1 MNSKRHFLQAGSAL
15 LLCAGL
21 LHAPAWAAT
30 PAAFTD
36 AQAEL
41 RTPAGVLRGQDG
53 GDVTRYLGIPFAQP
67 PVGALRFKAPQP
79 AAAWDGVLKANAFAA
94 APIQSPIGPSKY
106 VPVGP
111 TYSEDCLYLNV
122 WTPKTPGPHPVYVY
136 IYGGGNVAGTT
147 SMPVFDGA
155 AMARQ
160 GVVVVSVAY
169 RVGVFGFL
177 DVSSVLGAE
186 YAGSG
191 NNGLLDQVMGLEWI
205 KKNIGAF
212 GGDPSQV
219 TIGGQSAG
227 AKNVISLLAMPA
239 AKGLFQRVISESGG
253 GQTVA
258 TPAMAR
264 TLTERVLAKVGLEQ
278 TRADGLKTLP
288 AKDLLAAQVKLVA
301 EYELKYPFR
310 AVVDGTV
317 MPVAPI
323 EAIAQGQARA
333 IPILMGTARDE
344 VAFFGPAKTM
354 NGNIEGREL
363 ANIEFGPFEKI
374 FGRYAKTFPTLND
387 AQLRYKALTAEE
399 YWVPTI
405 RMAEAHAKAGGQAYS
420 YRLDLPFGSG
430 EKVGYAVH
438 GSELAL
444 VFANL
449 HDSTAP
455 ALGPTGPEA
464 EELGAVMHNAW
475 LAFIKT
481 GRPQAAGAPAW
492 PAYDVAKRPTMVF
505 DAKARLRVQSD
516 LDAAERR
523 LWAGWTP
530 R

>member
-1 MNSKRHFLQAGSAL
+1 MTTKRLFLKTGGAL
-15 LLCAGL
+15 LLSAGML
-21 LHAPAWAAT
+21 LQSPVWAA
-30 PAAFTD
+30 AFAEPT
-36 AQAEL
+36 AEL
-41 RTPAGVLRGQDG
+41 RTPSGVLRGQDG
-53 GDVTRYLGIPFAQP
+53 GDVARYLGIPFGQP
-67 PVGALRFKAPQP
+67 PVGALRFKAPLP
-79 AAAWDGVLKANAFAA
+79 AAPWNGVLNANAFPA

-111 TYSEDCLYLNV
+111 AYSEDCLYLNV

-155 AMARQ
+155 NLARQ
-160 GVVVVSVAY
+160 GVVVVSIAY

-177 DVSSVLGAE
+177 DVSSVLGDA

-191 NNGLLDQVMGLEWI
+191 NNGLLDQVLGLEWI
-205 KKNIGAF
+205 RKNIGAF

-258 TPAMAR
+258 TPAMASA
-264 TLTERVLAKVGLEQ
+264 LAERVLAKVGLDKAGAAAL
-278 TRADGLKTLP
+278 TTLP

-301 EYELKYPFR
+301 EYEYKYPFR
-310 AVVDGTV
+310 AVVDGTT

-323 EAIAQGQARA
+323 EAIAKGAARD
-333 IPILMGTARDE
+333 IPLVMGTARDE

-363 ANIEFGPFEKI
+363 ANMDFAAFNKI
-374 FGRYAKTFPTLND
+374 YAQYPKTFPKLND
-387 AQLRYKALTAEE
+387 AQLRYKVLTAEE
-399 YWVPTI
+399 YWVPTV
-405 RMAEAHAKAGGQAYS
+405 RMAEAQARAGGQAYV
-420 YRLDLPFGSG
+420 YRLDMPFATG
-430 EKVGYAVH
+430 EKAGYAVH

-444 VFANL
+444 VFNNL
-449 HDSTAP
+449 ADSTAP

-464 EELGAVMHNAW
+464 ERLAALMHGAWVG
-475 LAFIKT
+475 FIKT
-481 GRPQAAGAPAW
+481 GRPASAGAPAW
-492 PAYDVAKRPTMVF
+492 APYDLAKRPTMVF
-505 DAKARLRVQSD
+505 DAKPRVQPD
-516 LDAAERR
+516 LDAAESR